1 MKFNNS
7 IISKFNSKRTI
18 KYLALFLALFL
29 NLNLN
34 TSCEKGTEPDNVLPG
49 RRDYVWTEDTLYN
62 PPGNVFLT
70 FRHIVGNTADDVW
83 IGTNFS
89 DSPTGL
95 WHYDGFEWQVVQ
107 CPIISNTKT
116 ALFLFD
122 DNTLLVGNEYNQI
135 IKREN
140 GVWTE
145 KYELKLDEYE
155 KIAIFDIYGLS
166 KDNVFAFGVAVNFET
181 SSNPYK
187 QIGIIFHFDGI
198 SWNRVMMPEIAE
210 ACLTV
215 KYNKAS
221 QKYYIYSLGN
231 EIDNYRDILVEFDG
245 SVAKKS
251 EYTKFGVAL
260 SEINGVVYIN
270 SDRTVYK
277 LSSDTLSLWKD
288 FSGTE
293 FQTNFVG
300 RNENDFINRSS
311 RGLGHYNGIDYQTIY
326 ETDLELQNYEMIGND
341 IFALGVDY
349 RNQHFVV
356 IHGKLKD

>member
-1 MKFNNS
+1 MKQIKTILFILS
-7 IISKFNSKRTI
+7 FII
-18 KYLALFLALFL
+18 ALIFF
-29 NLNLN
+29 
-34 TSCEKGTEPDNVLPG
+34 SCEKGTEPEKLKPG

-62 PPGNVFLT
+62 PPSNIFLT
-70 FRHIVGNTADDVW
+70 FRHIVGNTSDDVW

-89 DSPTGL
+89 ASPTGL
-95 WHYDGFEWQVVQ
+95 WHYDGSEWKVAQ
-107 CPIISNTKT
+107 CPTKGDIKT

-145 KYELKLDEYE
+145 TYELNVDGYE
-155 KIAIFDIYGLS
+155 KVAIFDIYGLS

-198 SWNRVMMPEIAE
+198 SWNRVMIPEIAE
-210 ACLTV
+210 VCHTV

-221 QKYYIYSLGN
+221 KKYYIYASGSN
-231 EIDNYRDILVEFDG
+231 SVNYRDILIEFDG

-251 EYTKFGVAL
+251 AYTEFGVAL
-260 SEINGVVYIN
+260 SEINGVVYIS
-270 SDRTVYK
+270 SDGKVYK

-300 RNENDFINRSS
+300 RNENDFINTSS
-311 RGLGHYNGIDYQTIY
+311 RGIGHYNGIDYQTIY
-326 ETDLELQNYEMIGND
+326 ETDLELQNYEMIGDD

-349 RNQHFVV
+349 RKQQYVV
-356 IHGKLKD
+356 IHGKLND